1 MSCVEGKL
9 LVASPQLQDPNFYR
23 TVLLMVRHDDEGAY
37 GLVVNRPTN
46 QSVETV
52 MEMLLEC
59 PCPRE
64 GQILYGGPV
73 EGPLVVLHDSPNKA
87 DIECGNDLFL
97 ASCQDRVRQLMEDK
111 QARVLVLDG
120 YAGWGPGQLD
130 DELRVGGWLVADI
143 DIAELFGD
151 SDMMWEKA
159 VRRIGREILDAV
171 SGIIPPPPDPM
182 FN

>member
-37 GLVVNRPTN
+37 GLEVNRPTN

-120 YAGWGPGQLD
+120 YAGWGPGQF
-130 DELRVGGWLVADI
+130 
-143 DIAELFGD
+143 AELFGD